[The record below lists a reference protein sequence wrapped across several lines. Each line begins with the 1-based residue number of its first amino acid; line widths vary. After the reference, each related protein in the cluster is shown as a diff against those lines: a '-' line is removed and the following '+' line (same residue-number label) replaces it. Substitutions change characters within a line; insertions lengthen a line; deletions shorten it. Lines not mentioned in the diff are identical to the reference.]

1 MAFVLDPHPYGCPL
15 CLGVTPSHMRDAITA
30 LCIKLQ
36 DVLRP
41 SIHVIN
47 PSKGKSYPILNLTRP
62 GEDRPRIVIFPG
74 WEDDDESPKRRV
86 GWGRQMT
93 LLGRIAEARVR
104 GETLQ
109 QYGASAR
116 SGDHTDPFVMTV
128 ARTSSEMLDVY
139 VDIQDYLGDML
150 TLRLAEGRDHGGM
163 VPILSI
169 YAQDESL
176 PRVQVVPLWRGA
188 FETADARLKPHE
200 LHDLAARVND
210 KLIPERPLAEALQRR
225 DTRLPV

>member
-1 MAFVLDPHPYGCPL
+1 MAFVLDPHPYGCPI

-128 ARTSSEMLDVY
+128 ARTSSEMSDVWT
-139 VDIQDYLGDML
+139 DIQDYLGDIL
-150 TLRLAEGRDHGGM
+150 TLRISEGRDATGP

-169 YAQDESL
+169 YAADESL
-176 PRVQVVPLWRGA
+176 PRVHVVPTWRGA
-188 FETADARLKPHE
+188 FETGAARLKLHE
-200 LHDLAARVND
+200 LQELAARVND
-210 KLIPERPLAEALQRR
+210 KQVPERPLAEALKRR
-225 DTRLPV
+225 ELRLQV